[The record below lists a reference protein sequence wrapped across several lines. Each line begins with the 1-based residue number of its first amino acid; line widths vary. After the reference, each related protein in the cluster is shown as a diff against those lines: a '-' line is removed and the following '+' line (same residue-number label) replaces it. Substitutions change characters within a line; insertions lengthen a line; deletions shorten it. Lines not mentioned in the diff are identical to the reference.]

1 MERVC
6 WIMRV
11 RPERLAEYK
20 RAHEAVW
27 PEMLAALRETGWT
40 NYSLF
45 LDDDG
50 LLIAYLETED
60 FAAARAAMEE
70 RDVNTRWQ
78 AAMADYLVPPLRRI
92 EEERDLET
100 QD

>member
-92 EEERDLET
+92 EEVFHLD
-100 QD
+100 

>member
-11 RPERLAEYK
+11 RPDKLEEY
-20 RAHEAVW
+20 RAAHTAVW
-27 PEMLAALRETGWT
+27 PEMLDALRETGWS

-50 LLIAYLETED
+50 LLIAYLETDD
-60 FAAARAAMEE
+60 FTAAQAAMEA

-78 AAMADYLVPPLRRI
+78 AAMAEFLIPPLRRI
-92 EEERDLET
+92 EEVFHLD
-100 QD
+100 